1 MAAKIWEARWA
12 HTACEVNGMGMESQQ
27 TLTKDDYFLM
37 YFFPGVTWYSGQLDL
52 YGHYD
57 YPASTL
63 GCFVLPG

>member
-1 MAAKIWEARWA
+1 
-12 HTACEVNGMGMESQQ
+12 MGMESQQ

-63 GCFVLPG
+63 GCFVLSG